1 MRKPTTA
8 LHALLASALLLLL
21 STTAVTATAA
31 GAEAE
36 AEAEAPTPVGACTD
50 GSGVTVVVD
59 LTDLEGELEVGCAAG
74 DPATGRAALTAAGFT
89 ATDESSGMICAINA
103 APDPCPE
110 TFAGS
115 YWSYWSA
122 EPSGTWIAQEVG
134 ADASDPAPG
143 GFEGWRYNDGASGP
157 GVLPAA
163 LGGSDPSPN
172 PSPTPTTVTGTS
184 IGVGAGSSA
193 LYLIGVLMVGAALL
207 IGALVAARRRRATS
221 TSSD

>member
-8 LHALLASALLLLL
+8 LHHLLASALLLLA
-21 STTAVTATAA
+21 STTAVTVTAA
-31 GAEAE
+31 GAEA
-36 AEAEAPTPVGACTD
+36 APTPDGACTD

-89 ATDESSGMICAINA
+89 ASDASSGMICAINA
-103 APDPCPE
+103 SPDPCPE

-122 EPSGTWIAQEVG
+122 EPAGTWIAQQVG

-163 LGGSDPSPN
+163 LGSSDPTPVR
-172 PSPTPTTVTGTS
+172 SPTPTTMTGTS
-184 IGVGAGSSA
+184 VGVDASSSV
-193 LYLIGVLMVGAALL
+193 LYLIGVAMVGAALL
-207 IGALVAARRRRATS
+207 IGALVVARRRRAAS
-221 TSSD
+221 NSSD